1 MLCLSSWK
9 QLSDQVLEKATSKIS
24 ETILNDAINDNLD
37 IMLTFDGWK
46 NVTRQNL
53 LGSVLFTSDNK
64 MIIWK
69 IEDISEK
76 RYTGDIVIN
85 ETKKS
90 FE

>member
-1 MLCLSSWK
+1 ML
-9 QLSDQVLEKATSKIS
+9 A
-24 ETILNDAINDNLD
+24 
-37 IMLTFDGWK
+37 FDEWK
-46 NVTRQNL
+46 NIACQNL

-69 IEDISEK
+69 IEDISGK
-76 RYTGDIVIN
+76 RCTGDIVMN